1 MAASSKFFAYLGRL
15 KWIKRWGLKRNVEEE
30 NVMEHSWQVATIAHA
45 LALIHNVEFGGNI
58 DVYRVATTALY
69 HDASE
74 IITGDLPSPIKYH
87 SGKIQAAYKEIEVEA
102 EKELLGFLPDN
113 LQDHYQALL
122 LHEHIP
128 VEIGRF
134 VKAADLISAY
144 LKCQLEMQAGN
155 NEFKTAL
162 TDIELRIR
170 SLAMPE
176 VHFFMKTFN
185 DSYLLTLD
193 ELLSAHDRNVKVK
206 GQPVGRIS

>member
-1 MAASSKFFAYLGRL
+1 MAAPSKFFAYLGRL

-45 LALIHNVEFGGNI
+45 LAVIHNAEFGGSVN
-58 DVYRVATTALY
+58 VYQIATTALY

-87 SGKIQAAYKEIEVEA
+87 SDKIQTAYKEIEIEA
-102 EKELLGFLPDN
+102 EKELLGFLPVK
-113 LQDHYQALL
+113 LQSYYQALL

-128 VEIGRF
+128 PEVSRF
-134 VKAADLISAY
+134 IKAADLISAY

-162 TDIELRIR
+162 SDVEAKIR
-170 SLAMPE
+170 NLDLPAAQ
-176 VHFFMKTFN
+176 FFMTAFN

-193 ELLSAHDRNVKVK
+193 ELLYAHEENVKH
-206 GQPVGRIS
+206 

>member
-1 MAASSKFFAYLGRL
+1 MAAPSKFFAYLGRL

-45 LALIHNVEFGGNI
+45 LAVIHNVEFGGSV
-58 DVYRVATTALY
+58 DVYQVATTALY

-87 SGKIQAAYKEIEVEA
+87 SDKIQTAYKEIEIEA
-102 EKELLGFLPDN
+102 EKELLGFLPAK
-113 LQDHYQALL
+113 LQGHYKSLL
-122 LHEHIP
+122 LHECIP
-128 VEIGRF
+128 PEVCQF

-162 TDIELRIR
+162 SDVEAKIR
-170 SLAMPE
+170 NLDLPA
-176 VHFFMKTFN
+176 VQYFMTTFN

-193 ELLSAHDRNVKVK
+193 ELLSAHEKNAKRKL
-206 GQPVGRIS
+206 